1 MIRHQIKLCA
11 IAPEMP
17 CQKRL
22 LQQGD
27 VILQPGAGIGK
38 KRLEHG
44 LHRQHGGACIYW
56 PSGGVYCAHFAARSA
71 MPLQHSHLRACVRE
85 TQGRGQPADAGA
97 DDSDMGRLFRDGR
110 LQGKD

>member
-1 MIRHQIKLCA
+1 MPRKDRLGDQGQMIFQPLARGAKQIVKDRA
-11 IAPEMP
+11 
-17 CQKRL
+17 Q
-22 LQQGD
+22 
-27 VILQPGAGIGK
+27 
-38 KRLEHG
+38 
-44 LHRQHGGACIYW
+44 RQHGGACIYW